1 MARLNSPATTA
12 HRPHC
17 MPPLP
22 RLDSEPPLVR
32 RRVRVPRELPSRD
45 PDASFPLLP
54 PPSPSNSRYTRE
66 FELFSP
72 PPLSSFPLRR
82 FERPSHPDA
91 LLIENFFLRFN
102 FRSILSPRETH
113 RPPTRS
119 RHRCKIVQP
128 IVHWY
133 RISPAPTR
141 KVHRKRVWEGGA
153 LSLSL
158 FLGRREL
165 SIAAEQDRIQPWSW
179 DVTGRSIHR
188 KGSLKLL
195 IGERGG

>member
-1 MARLNSPATTA
+1 
-12 HRPHC
+12 

-72 PPLSSFPLRR
+72 PPLSSFPLLRS
-82 FERPSHPDA
+82 ERPSHPDA

-158 FLGRREL
+158 SFSVEGNYRL
-165 SIAAEQDRIQPWSW
+165 QPSKIGSNRGPRNW